1 MRRKQRVNFSCPS
14 QLCVFMLGFATL
26 SQSNQIL
33 TAWVSQSGRLLL
45 SSPSSCSCHPV
56 GPAVLVGLGFP
67 PQTQNPA
74 KPLLSLQQDLILSI
88 FPIFHPQPQQHP
100 CTVGKQI
107 GAPGAEFVLQ
117 VQNSC
122 FVFLGNS
129 KSFTRGGLC
138 RMQQK
143 NPTPLWLGLFVQ

>member
-45 SSPSSCSCHPV
+45 SSPSSCSCHPM

-88 FPIFHPQPQQHP
+88 FLIFHPQAQQHP

-117 VQNSC
+117 VQNS
-122 FVFLGNS
+122 VFCLPGE
-129 KSFTRGGLC
+129 
-138 RMQQK
+138 QQILYK
-143 NPTPLWLGLFVQ
+143 GRSLQDATKKPQHL